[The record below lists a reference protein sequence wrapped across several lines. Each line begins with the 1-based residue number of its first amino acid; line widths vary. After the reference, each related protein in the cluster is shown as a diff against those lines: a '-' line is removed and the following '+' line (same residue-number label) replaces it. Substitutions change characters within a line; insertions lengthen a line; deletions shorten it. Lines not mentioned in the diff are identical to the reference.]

1 MFFIYS
7 HFQNFLILFRYID
20 IIENNLNEN
29 RIHYMMVSIMVFTI
43 EEIKKRIIPIVVK
56 YGINSFSLFG
66 SYARD
71 EATEDSDLDFVMDK
85 GDLKG
90 LQYVSLVQ
98 DLEQEFK
105 CHVDVI
111 SKGSSNKKFLEAVSR
126 EEVLIYERKR

>member
-1 MFFIYS
+1 
-7 HFQNFLILFRYID
+7 
-20 IIENNLNEN
+20 
-29 RIHYMMVSIMVFTI
+29 MVFTI

-98 DLEQEFK
+98 DLEDEFNSPLNNQLI
-105 CHVDVI
+105 HYTYP
-111 SKGSSNKKFLEAVSR
+111 FLSLLQYLLSI
-126 EEVLIYERKR
+126 EVLQYLY